1 MGQREDFDAKQSL
14 AEQST
19 RRPVAWRYML
29 GDRKWRYQREWSD
42 GAVMHPVYELT
53 PEAAVALSK
62 TKSAL
67 KLARPA

>member
-1 MGQREDFDAKQSL
+1 MGQREDLEAKQSL

-29 GDRKWRYQREWSD
+29 GDGKWRYQREWSD

-62 TKSAL
+62 TSL
-67 KLARPA
+67 